1 MRVLFLT
8 PQLPYPPRQ
17 GSALRNYYLL
27 RGLAAAGI
35 TVDLLTFAS
44 PMQIAASQQNPLT
57 DLCSRLELVPL
68 PPARSLPTRL
78 RTLLAGK
85 PDMAARLPS
94 PAYAARLQTMSA
106 AVDYLQVEGVEMA
119 SYALNLRQPFY
130 FDAHNAEFVIQQRAA
145 STDAGSLRRLPKAA
159 YSWVQARRLQGY
171 ERVLLRRARRV
182 LAVSA
187 LDAAALASLEP
198 QQAAKI
204 AVIANGVDTV
214 EYAPVAL
221 PTLPP
226 GWATASLVFTGVLD
240 YRPNVD
246 ALDWFCRRVWPTIYA
261 AMPIARCYIVGAR
274 ANAAVQALAAI
285 PGVVLVGEV
294 AEVQPYIAA
303 ASLFVVPMRIGG
315 GSRLKLLQALAMGKC
330 ILSTT
335 LGAEGIAVSPGLDV
349 AVADSAADFA
359 ATALRL
365 LNDAGERSR
374 YATAARQLA
383 LQYDW
388 QQIVPRLSALYAAD
402 SDQDKAWRS
411 LQN

>member
-1 MRVLFLT
+1 MRLLFLT

-27 RGLAAAGI
+27 RGLVEAGLS
-35 TVDLLTFAS
+35 VDLLSFAS
-44 PMQIAASQQNPLT
+44 PEQIATIQQNPLT
-57 DLCSRLELVPL
+57 TLCRRLELVPL
-68 PPARSLPTRL
+68 PPSRSLTTRL
-78 RTLLAGK
+78 WTLLAAK
-85 PDMAARLPS
+85 PDLAGRLVS
-94 PAYAARLQTMSA
+94 PTYAARLQTMLA
-106 AVDYLQVEGVEMA
+106 EVDYLQVEGVEMA
-119 SYALNLRQPFY
+119 PYALNLRQPFY

-145 STDAGSLRRLPKAA
+145 STDMGSLRRWPKAA
-159 YSWVQARRLQGY
+159 YSWVQARRLRQY
-171 ERVLLRRARRV
+171 ERMILGRARRV

-187 LDAAALASLEP
+187 VDAVALTSLEP
-198 QQAAKI
+198 QAASKI
-204 AVIANGVDTV
+204 VVIANGVDTA
-214 EYAPVAL
+214 EYAPAAQ
-221 PTLPP
+221 PTLPES
-226 GWATASLVFTGVLD
+226 WAAVSMVFTGVLD

-246 ALDWFCRRVWPTIYA
+246 ALDWFCRLVWPTIYA
-261 AMPIARCYIVGAR
+261 ASPAARCYIVGAK
-274 ANAAVQALAAI
+274 ANATVQALAAI

-294 AEVQPYIAA
+294 AAVQPYIAA

-365 LNDAGERSR
+365 LNDPGERDR

-388 QQIVPRLSALYAAD
+388 QQIIPRLSALYAAD
-402 SDQDKAWRS
+402 SD
-411 LQN
+411 